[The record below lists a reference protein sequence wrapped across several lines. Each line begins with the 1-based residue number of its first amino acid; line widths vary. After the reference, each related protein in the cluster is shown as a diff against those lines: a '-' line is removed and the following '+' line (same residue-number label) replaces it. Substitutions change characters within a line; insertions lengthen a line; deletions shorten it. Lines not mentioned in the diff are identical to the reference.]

1 MSLGI
6 LNKILLI
13 MFFMSCL
20 TITRHGYYF
29 IQALLTSTEEQ
40 PIKYR
45 VSNIALILLGVSI
58 SYVLT
63 VLFTGITL

>member
-20 TITRHGYYF
+20 TITRHSYYF